1 MCDKTDSKSK
11 EIKELIVRLFFPN
24 RLFCRGIF
32 ATPRFCFVL
41 LCFNLINDACKKK
54 TVWQFNSKNYS
65 YKSFHRVQQKVL
77 LLINLPQNT
86 RHGPTCCNH
95 QDKTKK
101 LIR

>member
-1 MCDKTDSKSK
+1 MQ
-11 EIKELIVRLFFPN
+11 
-24 RLFCRGIF
+24 
-32 ATPRFCFVL
+32 
-41 LCFNLINDACKKK
+41 KK

-101 LIR
+101 INQINYGYLASTTHISSTFQLFVTKLKLLRK